1 MKSSNEEVML
11 NEKWQEIRNSLYESE
26 YNTADNLSAK
36 IAFLNYALSLVNGN
50 NKNEV
55 LEGFFSI
62 IARDSGCVEDFKII
76 DALADKLVAENILT
90 EDEIIVFLK
99 GADYGRWS

>member
-1 MKSSNEEVML
+1 MKSLNETAML
-11 NEKWQEIRNSLYESE
+11 NEKWQEISKSLYESE
-26 YNTADNLSAK
+26 FNSADNLSAK
-36 IAFLNYALSLVNGN
+36 TEFLNYALSLVNSN

-55 LEGFFSI
+55 LETFFSI
-62 IARDSGCVEDFKII
+62 IARESGCVEDFEII

-90 EDEIIVFLK
+90 EDEVIVCLK